1 MAKYFSKR
9 ERPLWPEMKKY
20 LKEVE
25 KNDWVLDVG
34 CGEGRLIQGLKTK
47 DYTGIDLSPALL
59 KIARRRY
66 PKRKFLERDISTK
79 KGWKNLKKYDK
90 IFCVAVIHHL
100 TKEEEQLRVMR
111 EMRKHLKK
119 KGQMYLSVWNLR
131 QRKFLKEHLKSL
143 PVKIQIK
150 NRRAVEIPFRQKK
163 EKRLYVC
170 ISEKKLRQLADKADW
185 KKIETEKT
193 KNNIWIKGGI

>member
-1 MAKYFSKR
+1 
-9 ERPLWPEMKKY
+9 MKKY
-20 LKEVE
+20 LKEVKE
-25 KNDWVLDVG
+25 NDQVLDVG
-34 CGEGRLIQGLKTK
+34 CGEGRLIQGLKAK

-59 KIARRRY
+59 EIARKRY
-66 PKRKFLERDISTK
+66 PKRRFLERDISTK

-119 KGQMYLSVWNLR
+119 DGQMYLSVWNLR

-143 PVKIQIK
+143 PIK
-150 NRRAVEIPFRQKK
+150 SQTKNWGAVEIPFRQTK
-163 EKRLYVC
+163 EKRLYTC
-170 ISEKKLRQLADKADW
+170 ISERKLKQLANKAGW
-185 KKIETEKT
+185 KNLRLERT
-193 KNNIWIKGGI
+193 KNNLWIKGNI